1 MAILE
6 FPENLKSYK
15 GCNAKLFR
23 ASIYF
28 FCFLSSRFGPNST
41 VKAKKVEKVAATR
54 ISLAPPGVGHFLSKM
69 RNFVNKRNF
78 FLVKISLEV
87 LVNLSYIHKF
97 FHEEK
102 EFVFANFVFH
112 VFLP

>member
-1 MAILE
+1 ME
-6 FPENLKSYK
+6 
-15 GCNAKLFR
+15 
-23 ASIYF
+23 
-28 FCFLSSRFGPNST
+28 
-41 VKAKKVEKVAATR
+41 AKKVEKIGATR
-54 ISLAPPGVGHFLSKM
+54 ISLAPPGLGHCLPKM
-69 RNFVNKRNF
+69 RHFINKREF

-87 LVNLSYIHKF
+87 LVNLSHIHKF

>member
-1 MAILE
+1 MGILE

-15 GCNAKLFR
+15 SCNAKLFR
-23 ASIYF
+23 ASIYIF
-28 FCFLSSRFGPNST
+28 FFLSLIFGPNST

-78 FLVKISLEV
+78 FLVKISLKV
-87 LVNLSYIHKF
+87 LVKLSHIHKF
-97 FHEEK
+97 FPEEK

>member
-23 ASIYF
+23 AGVYF
-28 FCFLSSRFGPNST
+28 FCFLSLRFGPNLT

-54 ISLAPPGVGHFLSKM
+54 ISLAPPAVGHFLSKM
-69 RNFVNKRNF
+69 RNFVNKQNF
-78 FLVKISLEV
+78 FGQ
-87 LVNLSYIHKF
+87 
-97 FHEEK
+97 
-102 EFVFANFVFH
+102 NFSRGTGEH
-112 VFLP
+112 IPYS